1 MSELPATAGKQGRV
15 TGNAEQIYF
24 FISALNS
31 QYPPVHSLVN
41 AENQA
46 DAYLDD
52 FDSLNNTTLNVNGIA
67 VDYSYGFRGFS
78 VPMVNNLLQINP
90 ESSVLTNDA
99 IVVTGTRDQT
109 QTQNAFIE
117 YDASLQYQGMQVTQ

>member
-1 MSELPATAGKQGRV
+1 M

-24 FISALNS
+24 FISGLNS

-46 DAYLDD
+46 NAHLDLVNTRND
-52 FDSLNNTTLNVNGIA
+52 TTLNVNGIA

-90 ESSVLTNDA
+90 ESSVLTNDP
-99 IVVTGTRDQT
+99 IVVAAVRNQT

-117 YDASLQYQGMQVTQ
+117 YDATLQYQGMQVSQ